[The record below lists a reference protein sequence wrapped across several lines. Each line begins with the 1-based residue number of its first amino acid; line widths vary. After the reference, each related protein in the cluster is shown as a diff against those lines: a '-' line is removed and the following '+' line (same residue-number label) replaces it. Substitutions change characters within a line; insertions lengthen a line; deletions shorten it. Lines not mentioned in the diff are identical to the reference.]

1 MFETTNAFLSETL
14 RDGEKPLSYLNS
26 GEKILSESHIFL
38 SETKKKLFF
47 VPQCNYLFMDKKI
60 SDIKWILKARGELLN
75 LNCKI
80 YNEGE
85 AQICFVI

>member
-38 SETKKKLFF
+38 SEVKGKGKGIPYTGLGR
-47 VPQCNYLFMDKKI
+47 PL
-60 SDIKWILKARGELLN
+60 G
-75 LNCKI
+75 
-80 YNEGE
+80 
-85 AQICFVI
+85 